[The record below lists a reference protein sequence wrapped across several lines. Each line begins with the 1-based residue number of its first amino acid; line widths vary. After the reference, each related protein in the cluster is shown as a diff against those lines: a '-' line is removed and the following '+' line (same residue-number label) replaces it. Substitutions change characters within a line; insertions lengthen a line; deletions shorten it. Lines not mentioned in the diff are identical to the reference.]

1 MILEAKSLKTKILE
15 DLTKEIS
22 LLDSKPTLVVVQI
35 GDNPASN
42 VYVKQKEKM
51 ANSVGINYIYDKLDE
66 NITEEELLKIIN
78 IYNLDDKVDGIL
90 IQLPLP
96 KHINEDTIVNAVSYL
111 KDVDGLTDINLGRL
125 LHNKECL
132 VSCTPYGIIELLK
145 YYNIEIKGKNI
156 VIVGRSNLVGKP
168 LYSLFLKEDATVTMC
183 HSKTEDLKA
192 HTLQADILV
201 VAVGQKHLITE
212 DMVKDGSTVI
222 DVGINRIGDKLY
234 GDVDFDKIKE
244 KANVTPVP
252 GGVGQM
258 TVAQLGKNVV
268 KAYTLRRKYEDRFN

>member
-1 MILEAKSLKTKILE
+1 MILEGKSLKAKILE
-15 DLTKEIS
+15 DLTKKIS
-22 LLDSKPTLVVVQI
+22 LLDPKPTLVVVQV

-42 VYVKQKEKM
+42 VYIKQKEKM
-51 ANSVGINYIYDKLDE
+51 ASSVGINYIYEKLDE

-96 KHINEDTIVNAVSYL
+96 KHINEDTVVNAVSYL

-183 HSKTEDLKA
+183 HSKTENLKE

-222 DVGINRIGDKLY
+222 DVGINRIDDKLY

-244 KANVTPVP
+244 KASVTPVP

-258 TVAQLGKNVV
+258 TVAQLGNNVV